1 MSDPASPQ
9 AVPIITVSNV
19 VKQFGRFA
27 ALRGVSAEFAAGR
40 MYAILGDNGA
50 GKTTLLRALAGL
62 AHPTRGTI
70 SIEGRESREACR
82 EIGYMAHSSL
92 LYDEMSGMENL
103 RYFAQLYGIRDEQR
117 CIEAISTVGLD
128 PTLTRPV
135 GQYSQGMRQRMSL
148 ARALLNQPKIL
159 LLDEP
164 FSNVDVKS
172 AKEMVALLA
181 RLRDQGKTIFV
192 VTHQATLLEGVAD
205 EFVEIAD
212 GKIKSPS
219 APKVENKTGTTEAMP
234 SRAVSVEISLFKTI
248 LTALRKDLRLEW
260 RSKDAINSMLFFSLL
275 VVVIF
280 SFAFNPTAE
289 ESRLI
294 AGGLIWVAFLFAAV
308 VALNQTWAREI
319 RNQVLDA
326 YRISPAPFN
335 ALFLA
340 KALDNFIFVSVLE
353 LLMAPLFVIFYNLRA
368 IGPFYQLLIV
378 AVLGTWAI
386 VVNGTF
392 FASVSLRTRAREIM
406 LPLLLFPVAIPALL
420 GMVEA
425 TTEILTGE
433 LSPRFWITLL
443 AAYDVVFTI
452 ACLLLFEKVLQA
464 VAHLRLI
471 APAEQEAIPLD
482 RGDVRVNQPELRRR
496 QIEPLSAGA
505 HAVRHRIEPEAFD
518 LDHVA
523 RALRRPPSQD
533 GLDARG
539 ELLGREGLGEVIV
552 GARFQ
557 AGDLVLLH
565 GARGEHEDRQIAR
578 ARIAAQAPREGQ
590 ARFTG

>member
-50 GKTTLLRALAGL
+50 GKTTLLRSLAGL
-62 AHPTRGTI
+62 SKPTRGEI
-70 SIEGRESREACR
+70 SVLGSSDLSDLGND
-82 EIGYMAHSSL
+82 IGYMAHPSL

-464 VAHLRLI
+464 
-471 APAEQEAIPLD
+471 E
-482 RGDVRVNQPELRRR
+482 
-496 QIEPLSAGA
+496 
-505 HAVRHRIEPEAFD
+505 
-518 LDHVA
+518 
-523 RALRRPPSQD
+523 
-533 GLDARG
+533 
-539 ELLGREGLGEVIV
+539 
-552 GARFQ
+552 
-557 AGDLVLLH
+557 
-565 GARGEHEDRQIAR
+565 
-578 ARIAAQAPREGQ
+578 
-590 ARFTG
+590 